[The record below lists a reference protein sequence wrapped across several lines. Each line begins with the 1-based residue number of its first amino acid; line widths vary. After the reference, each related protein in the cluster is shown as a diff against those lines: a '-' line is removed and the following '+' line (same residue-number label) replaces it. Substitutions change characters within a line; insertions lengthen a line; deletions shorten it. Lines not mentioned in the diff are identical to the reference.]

1 MPAIHI
7 QPDATLK
14 STPDTV
20 LWGYIAANLPPAL
33 TIKSGQIVQIESLSH
48 QGMTTNQDPV
58 KFFSSYGVRSDDVLP
73 DAVAVYDRVNGR
85 KGQVCIF

>member
-7 QPDATLK
+7 QPDATLN

-33 TIKSGQIVQIESLSH
+33 TIKSGQIVQIDALSH
-48 QGMTTNQDPV
+48 QGLTTNQDPV
-58 KFFSSYGVRSDDVLP
+58 KFFSSYGIRSEDVLRMP
-73 DAVAVYDRVNGR
+73 SRYTIGSNGPRGRVY
-85 KGQVCIF
+85 IF